1 MAPPSTAADRGSVAA
16 GQNACNGAVRQ
27 GRPFALEFRVA
38 IAARRIAACLLLLL
52 PFMAFAPTKGFA
64 RETWPTPENPVD
76 FLRVVKSKRT
86 LEAWR
91 DDRIVRRFKI
101 SLGARPQG
109 HKQQEGDERTPE
121 GWYTLDYRKSDS
133 VAYKAFHISYP
144 SAEDRARARAAGVRP
159 GGSIMI
165 HGQWDGFGWLGFVIQ
180 NYDWTDGCIGLRNED
195 IDALWQMVGWNTP
208 IQIVP

>member
-1 MAPPSTAADRGSVAA
+1 MTTK
-16 GQNACNGAVRQ
+16 QNAINGAVRL
-27 GRPFALEFRVA
+27 GRPVALQASRECV
-38 IAARRIAACLLLLL
+38 ARRLAAFLLLLL
-52 PFMAFAPTKGFA
+52 PFTAFSPDKGLA

-76 FLRVVKSKRT
+76 YLRVDKSERV

-91 DDRIVRRFKI
+91 GDRVVRRFKI
-101 SLGARPQG
+101 SLGSNPQG

-159 GGSIMI
+159 GGAIMV

-180 NYDWTDGCIGLRNED
+180 NYDWTDGCIGLLNED
-195 IDALWQMVGWNTP
+195 MDALWDIVGWNTP
-208 IQIVP
+208 IHIVP

>member
-1 MAPPSTAADRGSVAA
+1 MAQPSTAAERGSVKAERLE
-16 GQNACNGAVRQ
+16 CTGAVRQ
-27 GRPFALEFRVA
+27 DCPFALQVRRA
-38 IAARRIAACLLLLL
+38 IAARRIAACLLLFLA
-52 PFMAFAPTKGFA
+52 FMAFAPAKGFA

-76 FLRVVKSKRT
+76 FLRVDKSERV

-144 SAEDRARARAAGVRP
+144 DAEDRARAKAAGVRP
-159 GGSIMI
+159 GGSIMV

-180 NYDWTDGCIGLRNED
+180 NYDWTDGCIGLLNED
-195 IDALWQMVGWNTP
+195 IDALWNIVGWNTP
-208 IQIVP
+208 IHIVP

>member
-1 MAPPSTAADRGSVAA
+1 MAQPYTAADRGSVTAERLE
-16 GQNACNGAVRQ
+16 CNGAVRKDC
-27 GRPFALEFRVA
+27 PFALHLRAGE
-38 IAARRIAACLLLLL
+38 AARRIAAGLLLLL
-52 PFMAFAPTKGFA
+52 PLIAFTPAIVLA
-64 RETWPTPENPVD
+64 RETWPTPEHPVD
-76 FLRVVKSKRT
+76 FLRVVKSKRI

-91 DDRIVRRFKI
+91 DDRIVRAFRI
-101 SLGARPQG
+101 SLGGNPVG

-144 SAEDRARARAAGVRP
+144 DAEDRARARAAGVRP
-159 GGSIMI
+159 GGSIMV

-180 NYDWTDGCIGLRNED
+180 NYDWTDGCIGLLNSD
-195 IDALWQMVGWNTP
+195 MDALWQIVGWNTP